1 MSEVSDVSIAE
12 PQTVVIH
19 LIVMSLEGVAS
30 AAPLTSDLSASYAS
44 NGLIVVTLAL
54 ALAVWSFR
62 HALGGRKVLQGD
74 FLEH

>member
-1 MSEVSDVSIAE
+1 MIRFGILPHAVMILVSI
-12 PQTVVIH
+12 I
-19 LIVMSLEGVAS
+19 AS

-62 HALGGRKVLQGD
+62 HALGGRKVLHGD